1 MQTNIEI
8 PVTKKLTRKERRA
21 LRERSTEQKSKLE
34 LYDFNPLTK
43 NQQSAFTFYE
53 NNYNMLLHGMAGTG
67 KSFLAL
73 YLSLQD
79 IFHYETGYKKI
90 YIVRSAVPTRDI
102 GFLPGKDKDKTAVYE
117 APYQAICTELFKR
130 GDAYEILKQK
140 GIVEFVSTSYL
151 RGITLSNCIIIV
163 DELQNMSFHELDT
176 IITRIGKNAR
186 IIFSGD
192 MRQSDLTKEQERAGL
207 KDFLRIVERM
217 KSFKMVEFG
226 VEDIVRSG
234 IVKDYLI
241 VKDQLKL

>member
-21 LRERSTEQKSKLE
+21 LREKAQEQKSKLE

-43 NQQSAFTFYE
+43 NQQLAFTYYE
-53 NNYNMLLHGMAGTG
+53 NNNNLMLHGMAGTG
-67 KSFLAL
+67 KTFIAL
-73 YLSLQD
+73 YLALQD
-79 IFHYETGYKKI
+79 IFHYETNYKKV

-140 GIVEFVSTSYL
+140 GIIEFVSTSFL
-151 RGITLSNCIIIV
+151 RGITLSNCIVVV

-176 IITRIGKNAR
+176 IITRMGKNTR
-186 IIFSGD
+186 LVLSGD
-192 MRQSDLTKEQERAGL
+192 MRQTDLTKEQEKAGL
-207 KDFLRIVERM
+207 KNFLRIIDKM
-217 KSFKMVEFG
+217 KSFKSIEFAR
-226 VEDIVRSG
+226 EDVVRSG
-234 IVKDYLI
+234 LVKEYLFA
-241 VKDQLKL
+241 KDDLNL